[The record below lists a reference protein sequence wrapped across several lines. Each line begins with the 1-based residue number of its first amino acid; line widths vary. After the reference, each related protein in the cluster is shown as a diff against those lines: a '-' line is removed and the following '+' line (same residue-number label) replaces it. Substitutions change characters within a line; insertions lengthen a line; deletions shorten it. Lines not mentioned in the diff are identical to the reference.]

1 MERYK
6 RQIKLKEVG
15 ENGQKL
21 INDSK
26 VLVVGVGGLGCA
38 ILPYLIS
45 AGIGKIGIADGDLV
59 EITNLSRQVIF
70 NESSVGLHKVDEA
83 LNSLKNLNSECE
95 IVKYQNYITNKNI
108 LKIFNLYDII
118 IDATDSLELR
128 YLINDACVV
137 LGKPFIYG
145 SVHKYQGQVS
155 TFNYKNGPTY
165 RCLYPNQNAVIEN
178 CDEAGVMGTTVGL
191 IGMIQANELMKLILK
206 KGDNLSGK
214 LLLYDSLNYKQEIY
228 NFSKNKNIL
237 VNKSQF
243 SIHLNNKINNINF
256 KEALNYRNSIFL
268 DVRESNEIPKIVKND
283 FVNIPLSELKEKIN
297 LLNSKTW
304 IMIFCQTGKRSI
316 LAKRILDDND
326 FLKLKLINEGAKEI
340 SQLIEKNKK

>member
-1 MERYK
+1 
-6 RQIKLKEVG
+6 
-15 ENGQKL
+15 
-21 INDSK
+21 
-26 VLVVGVGGLGCA
+26 
-38 ILPYLIS
+38 
-45 AGIGKIGIADGDLV
+45 
-59 EITNLSRQVIF
+59 
-70 NESSVGLHKVDEA
+70 
-83 LNSLKNLNSECE
+83 
-95 IVKYQNYITNKNI
+95 
-108 LKIFNLYDII
+108 
-118 IDATDSLELR
+118 
-128 YLINDACVV
+128 
-137 LGKPFIYG
+137 
-145 SVHKYQGQVS
+145 
-155 TFNYKNGPTY
+155 
-165 RCLYPNQNAVIEN
+165 
-178 CDEAGVMGTTVGL
+178 MGTTVCL

-243 SIHLNNKINNINF
+243 SIHLNNEINNINF